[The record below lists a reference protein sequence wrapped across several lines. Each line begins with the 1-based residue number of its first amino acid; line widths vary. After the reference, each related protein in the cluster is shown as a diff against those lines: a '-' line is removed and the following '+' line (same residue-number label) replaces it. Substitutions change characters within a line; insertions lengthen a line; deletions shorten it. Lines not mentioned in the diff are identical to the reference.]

1 MISKPAMKQTGSK
14 RSGAH
19 QDAAMAEILRLAEAA
34 KAGRLSER
42 ADLTKV
48 EGDAKALLQGVNE
61 MLDAVI
67 KPLNV
72 TAKYVDDISKGVI
85 PAIITDNYNGDFNVI
100 KTNLN
105 AVVKMMSDLLAET
118 DKLIKATVDGKL
130 STRGDAAK
138 FAGGWGQLVGGVNN
152 LVDAF
157 VRPINVTA
165 EYVDRISKGDIP
177 PKIVDVYNG
186 DFNEIKNN
194 LNACI
199 DTMTGLLAETDTLIK
214 ATVEGRLS
222 VRGDSARFAG
232 GWGKLVGGVNTLV
245 DAFVRPINVTAEYV
259 DRISKGDI
267 PPKIVDTYHGDFNEI
282 KNNLNACI
290 DTMTTLLVETDKIV
304 KAAADGELDKRA
316 DATKFVGGW
325 NKLVSGVNDTITNIV
340 DPLMVTADYVDK
352 VSKGIIPPEITT
364 VYKGQYNI
372 IKTNLNA
379 VVKMMSDLLAETD
392 KLINATVEG
401 KLSTRGDAAKFAGG
415 WGKLVG
421 GVNNLVDAFVR
432 PINVTAEY
440 VDRISKGDIPPKI
453 VDTYHGDFNEIK
465 NNLNACI
472 DTMTG
477 LLAETDKLIKATVEG
492 KLSTRGDAD
501 KFAGGWGKLVG
512 GVNNLVDAFVR
523 PINVTAEYVDRISK
537 GDIPPKIVDTY
548 QGDFNEIKN
557 NLNACIDTMTTLLV
571 ETDKIVKAAAD
582 GELDK
587 RADAAKFLGG
597 WNKLVSGVNDTIT
610 NIVDPLMV
618 TADYVEKVSK
628 GVIPPEITTVYKGQ
642 YNIIKTNLNA
652 VVKMMSELLKETD
665 VIIKAAADGELDK
678 RADAAKFLGGWN
690 KLVSGV
696 NDTITNIVDPL
707 MVTADYVDKVSK
719 GVIPPEITTV
729 YKGQYNLIKNNLNA
743 VVKMM
748 SELLAET
755 DKIVKA
761 AADGE
766 LDKRADAAKFL
777 GGWNKLVS
785 GVNDTITNIVD
796 PLMVTA
802 DYVEKVSKGVI
813 PPEIT
818 TVYKGQYNI
827 IKTNLNA
834 VVKMMSELLKETDV
848 IIKAAADGELDKR
861 ANATMFLGGWNKL
874 VSGVNDTITN
884 IVDPLMVTADYV
896 DKVSKGVIPP
906 EITTVY
912 KGQYNIIKNNLNAV
926 VKMMSELLAETDKIV
941 KAAADGELDKRADA
955 AKFLGGWNKLVSGV
969 NDTITNIVNPLMVT
983 AEHVDRISQ
992 GNIPPQI
999 TDKYK
1004 GQYNEIKIN
1013 LNKCIAAVNALV
1025 ADSTTLSNAAVA
1037 GQLSTRADATKHQGD
1052 FRKIVQGVNDCLDAV
1067 IKPVQE
1073 AADVLAE
1080 LAKGDLTSRVE
1091 GQYQGDHAMIKD
1103 SINQMSESLDRALRE
1118 VGEAVSATASASSQ
1132 ISSSSEEMA
1141 AGAQE
1146 QTSQAAEVASA
1157 VEEMTKTIVENSKNA
1172 SDTAGTAKEAKGAAE
1187 AGGKVVEETV
1197 AGMKEIADVV
1207 KKSAGTVQEL
1217 GKSSDQIGEIIGV
1230 IDDIADQTNLLALNA
1245 AIEAARAGEQGRG
1258 FAVVADEVRK
1268 LAERTTKATKEIAGM
1283 IKKIQLDTKGAVE
1296 SMDEGTKKV
1305 DAGIA
1310 LADKAGIS
1318 LHEIVGISQKVTDMV
1333 TQIAAASEQQSSA
1346 SEQISKNVE
1355 GISAVTGE
1363 TAQGVQQIARAA
1375 EDLNRLTANLEQLVG
1390 KFKLSND
1397 SSAQHTTGHKPAG
1410 TTTKTPMKSMSG
1422 PAKSKIAVRENGKI
1436 VPHEHE
1442 A

>member
-1 MISKPAMKQTGSK
+1 MTGLLSET
-14 RSGAH
+14 
-19 QDAAMAEILRLAEAA
+19 DMLV
-34 KAGRLSER
+34 KATVEGRLS
-42 ADLTKV
+42 V
-48 EGDAKALLQGVNE
+48 
-61 MLDAVI
+61 
-67 KPLNV
+67 
-72 TAKYVDDISKGVI
+72 
-85 PAIITDNYNGDFNVI
+85 
-100 KTNLN
+100 
-105 AVVKMMSDLLAET
+105 
-118 DKLIKATVDGKL
+118 
-130 STRGDAAK
+130 RGDAGK
-138 FAGGWGQLVGGVNN
+138 FAGGWGKLVGGVNN

-177 PKIVDVYNG
+177 PKIVDVYQ
-186 DFNEIKNN
+186 
-194 LNACI
+194 
-199 DTMTGLLAETDTLIK
+199 
-214 ATVEGRLS
+214 
-222 VRGDSARFAG
+222 
-232 GWGKLVGGVNTLV
+232 
-245 DAFVRPINVTAEYV
+245 
-259 DRISKGDI
+259 
-267 PPKIVDTYHGDFNEI
+267 GDFNEI

-379 VVKMMSDLLAETD
+379 VVRMMSELLAETD

-401 KLSTRGDAAKFAGG
+401 KLSTRGDAGKFAGG

-548 QGDFNEIKN
+548 HGDFNEIKNNLNACIDTMTGLLAETDKLIKATVEGKLSTRGDADKFAGGWGKLVGGVNNLVDAFVRPINVTAEYVDRISKGDIPPKIVDTYNGDFNEIKN

-587 RADAAKFLGG
+587 RADAAKFVGG
-597 WNKLVSGVNDTIT
+597 WKQLVSGVNDTIT
-610 NIVDPLMV
+610 NIVNPLMV
-618 TADYVEKVSK
+618 TADYVDKVSK
-628 GVIPPEITTVYKGQ
+628 GVIPPEITDVYKGQ
-642 YNIIKTNLNA
+642 YNIIKTNLNS

-696 NDTITNIVDPL
+696 NDTITNIVNPL

-719 GVIPPEITTV
+719 GVIPPEIT
-729 YKGQYNLIKNNLNA
+729 
-743 VVKMM
+743 
-748 SELLAET
+748 E
-755 DKIVKA
+755 
-761 AADGE
+761 
-766 LDKRADAAKFL
+766 
-777 GGWNKLVS
+777 
-785 GVNDTITNIVD
+785 
-796 PLMVTA
+796 
-802 DYVEKVSKGVI
+802 
-813 PPEIT
+813 
-818 TVYKGQYNI
+818 
-827 IKTNLNA
+827 
-834 VVKMMSELLKETDV
+834 
-848 IIKAAADGELDKR
+848 
-861 ANATMFLGGWNKL
+861 
-874 VSGVNDTITN
+874 
-884 IVDPLMVTADYV
+884 
-896 DKVSKGVIPP
+896 
-906 EITTVY
+906 VY

-926 VKMMSELLAETDKIV
+926 VKMMSELLAETEKIAR
-941 KAAADGELDKRADA
+941 AAADGELDKRADA
-955 AKFLGGWNKLVSGV
+955 AKFVGGWNKLVSGV
-969 NDTITNIVNPLMVT
+969 NDTITNIVNPLLVT

-1013 LNKCIAAVNALV
+1013 LNKCIGAVNALV
-1025 ADSTTLSNAAVA
+1025 ADATALSNAAVA

-1103 SINQMSESLDRALRE
+1103 SINQMGESLDRALRE

-1375 EDLNRLTANLEQLVG
+1375 EDLNRLTANLEQLIS
-1390 KFKLSND
+1390 KFKLSSD
-1397 SSAQHTTGHKPAG
+1397 SSAQRPAAGHKVSPSTGKPA
-1410 TTTKTPMKSMSG
+1410 MKAASG

-1436 VPHEHE
+1436 VPHDHE

>member
-1 MISKPAMKQTGSK
+1 MKGKREMISKPATKKAGSK
-14 RSGAH
+14 RSGSH

-34 KAGRLSER
+34 KAGRLAER

-48 EGDAKALLQGVNE
+48 DGDARELLQGVNE

-67 KPLNV
+67 MPLNV

-85 PAIITDNYNGDFNVI
+85 PPVITDNYNGDFNVI

-105 AVVKMMSDLLAET
+105 SVVKMMSDLLSET
-118 DKLIKATVDGKL
+118 DKLVKATVDGKL
-130 STRGDAAK
+130 STRGDSAK
-138 FAGGWGQLVGGVNN
+138 FSGGWGMLVGGVNN

-177 PKIVDVYNG
+177 PKIVDTYNG

-199 DTMTGLLAETDTLIK
+199 DTMTGLLVETDTLIK

-222 VRGDSARFAG
+222 VRAEAGKFAG
-232 GWGKLVGGVNTLV
+232 GWGKLVGGVNNLV

-267 PPKIVDTYHGDFNEI
+267 PPKIVDTYNGDFNEI

-290 DTMTTLLVETDKIV
+290 DTMTGLLVETDM
-304 KAAADGELDKRA
+304 L
-316 DATKFVGGW
+316 
-325 NKLVSGVNDTITNIV
+325 
-340 DPLMVTADYVDK
+340 
-352 VSKGIIPPEITT
+352 
-364 VYKGQYNI
+364 
-372 IKTNLNA
+372 IK
-379 VVKMMSDLLAETD
+379 
-392 KLINATVEG
+392 ATVEG

-453 VDTYHGDFNEIK
+453 VDTYNGDFNEIK

-472 DTMTG
+472 DTMSG
-477 LLAETDKLIKATVEG
+477 LLVETDMLIKATVEG
-492 KLSTRGDAD
+492 RLSVRAEAG

-548 QGDFNEIKN
+548 NGDFNEIKNNLNACIDTMSGLLVETDMLIKATVEGRLSVRAEAGKFAGGWGKLVGGVNNLVDAFVRPINVTAEYVDRISKGDIPPKIVDTYNGDFNEIKN
-557 NLNACIDTMTTLLV
+557 NLNACIDTMTGLLV
-571 ETDKIVKAAAD
+571 ETDTLIKATVEGRLSVRAEAGKFAGGWGKLVGGVNNLVDAFVRPINVTAEYVDRISKGDIPPKIV
-582 GELDK
+582 
-587 RADAAKFLGG
+587 
-597 WNKLVSGVNDTIT
+597 DT
-610 NIVDPLMV
+610 
-618 TADYVEKVSK
+618 
-628 GVIPPEITTVYKGQ
+628 
-642 YNIIKTNLNA
+642 YNGDFN
-652 VVKMMSELLKETD
+652 E
-665 VIIKAAADGELDK
+665 
-678 RADAAKFLGGWN
+678 
-690 KLVSGV
+690 
-696 NDTITNIVDPL
+696 
-707 MVTADYVDKVSK
+707 
-719 GVIPPEITTV
+719 
-729 YKGQYNLIKNNLNA
+729 IKNNLNA
-743 VVKMM
+743 CIDTM
-748 SELLAET
+748 SGLLTET
-755 DKIVKA
+755 DKLIKA
-761 AADGE
+761 TVEGKLSTRGDAD
-766 LDKRADAAKFL
+766 KFA
-777 GGWNKLVS
+777 GGWGKLIG
-785 GVNDTITNIVD
+785 GVNNLVDAFVRPINVTAEYVDRISKGDIPPKIVD
-796 PLMVTA
+796 
-802 DYVEKVSKGVI
+802 
-813 PPEIT
+813 
-818 TVYKGQYNI
+818 VYNGDFN
-827 IKTNLNA
+827 
-834 VVKMMSELLKETDV
+834 E
-848 IIKAAADGELDKR
+848 
-861 ANATMFLGGWNKL
+861 
-874 VSGVNDTITN
+874 
-884 IVDPLMVTADYV
+884 
-896 DKVSKGVIPP
+896 
-906 EITTVY
+906 
-912 KGQYNIIKNNLNAV
+912 IKNNLNACIDTMSGLLV
-926 VKMMSELLAETDKIV
+926 ETDILIKATVEGKLSVRAEAGKFAGGWGKLVGGVNTLVDAFVKPINVTAEYVDRISKGDIPPKITDTYHGDFNAIKSNLNACIDTMTGLLAETDMLI
-941 KAAADGELDKRADA
+941 KATVEGRLAVRGETG
-955 AKFLGGWNKLVSGV
+955 KFAGGWSKLVGGV
-969 NDTITNIVNPLMVT
+969 NTLVDAFVKPINVT
-983 AEHVDRISQ
+983 AEYVDRISK
-992 GNIPPQI
+992 GDIPPKI
-999 TDKYK
+999 TDVYQ
-1004 GQYNEIKIN
+1004 GDFNEIKTNLNQAINAIN
-1013 LNKCIAAVNALV
+1013 LLV
-1025 ADSTTLSNAAVA
+1025 SDGVTLAQA
-1037 GQLSTRADATKHQGD
+1037 GIEGKLATRTDATKHQGD
-1052 FRKIVQGVNDCLDAV
+1052 FRKIVEGTNNLLDAV
-1067 IKPVQE
+1067 IKPIQE
-1073 AADVLAE
+1073 AAEVLAE
-1080 LAKGDLTSRVE
+1080 LAKGDLTARIE
-1091 GQYQGDHAMIKD
+1091 GQYQGEHAMIKD
-1103 SINQMSESLDRALRE
+1103 SINEMSESLDRAMRE

-1187 AGGKVVEETV
+1187 AGGKVVEETIT
-1197 AGMKEIADVV
+1197 GMRQIAEVV

-1333 TQIAAASEQQSSA
+1333 TQIAAASEEQSSA

-1375 EDLNRLTANLEQLVG
+1375 EDLNRLTANLELLVS
-1390 KFKLSND
+1390 KFKLSSD
-1397 SSAQHTTGHKPAG
+1397 SSAQRTTGHKPAG
-1410 TTTKTPMKSMSG
+1410 TSGKSSMKAMSG

-1436 VPHEHE
+1436 VPLDQQ
-1442 A
+1442 

>member
-1 MISKPAMKQTGSK
+1 MDSKPAAKKNGSK
-14 RSGAH
+14 RSGSR
-19 QDAAMAEILRLAEAA
+19 QDATMTEILRLAEAA

-42 ADLTKV
+42 ADLTKFD
-48 EGDAKALLQGVNE
+48 GDAKALLQGVNE

-67 KPLNV
+67 RPINV
-72 TAKYVDDISKGVI
+72 TAKYVDDISKGII
-85 PAIITDNYNGDFNVI
+85 PAIITDNYNGDFNII

-105 AVVKMMSDLLAET
+105 AVVKMMSELLAET
-118 DKLIKATVDGKL
+118 DKLIKATVEGKL
-130 STRGDAAK
+130 STRGDAGK

-177 PKIVDVYNG
+177 PKIVDTYNG

-199 DTMTGLLAETDTLIK
+199 DTMTGLLAETDKLIK
-214 ATVEGRLS
+214 ATVEGKLS
-222 VRGDSARFAG
+222 TRGEADKFAG

-267 PPKIVDTYHGDFNEI
+267 PPKIVDVYQGDFNEI

-352 VSKGIIPPEITT
+352 VSKGVIPPEITT

-372 IKTNLNA
+372 IKTNLNS
-379 VVKMMSDLLAETD
+379 VVKMMSELLAETD
-392 KLINATVEG
+392 KLVNATVEG
-401 KLSTRGDAAKFAGG
+401 RLSTRGDAAKFAGG

-492 KLSTRGDAD
+492 KLSTRGDAGKFAGGWGQLVGGVNNLVD
-501 KFAGGWGKLVG
+501 AFVRPINVTAEYVDRISKGDIPPKIVDTYNGDFNEIKNNLNACIDTMTGLLAETDKLIKATVEGKLSTRGEADKFAGGWGKLVGGVNTLVDAFVRPINVTAEYVDRISKGDIPPKIVDVYQGDFNEIKNNLNACIDTMTGLLAETDKLVNATVEGRLSTRGDAAKFAGGWGKLVG

-548 QGDFNEIKN
+548 HGDFNEIKNNLNACIDTMTGLLAETDKLIKATVEGKLSTRGEADKFAGGWGKLVGGVNNLVDAFVRPINVTAEYVDRISKGLIPPKIVDTYNGDFNEIKN

-587 RADAAKFLGG
+587 RADATKFVGG
-597 WNKLVSGVNDTIT
+597 WKQLVSGVNDTIT
-610 NIVDPLMV
+610 NIV
-618 TADYVEKVSK
+618 
-628 GVIPPEITTVYKGQ
+628 
-642 YNIIKTNLNA
+642 N
-652 VVKMMSELLKETD
+652 
-665 VIIKAAADGELDK
+665 
-678 RADAAKFLGGWN
+678 
-690 KLVSGV
+690 
-696 NDTITNIVDPL
+696 PL

-719 GVIPPEITTV
+719 GVIPPEIT
-729 YKGQYNLIKNNLNA
+729 
-743 VVKMM
+743 
-748 SELLAET
+748 
-755 DKIVKA
+755 D
-761 AADGE
+761 
-766 LDKRADAAKFL
+766 
-777 GGWNKLVS
+777 
-785 GVNDTITNIVD
+785 
-796 PLMVTA
+796 
-802 DYVEKVSKGVI
+802 
-813 PPEIT
+813 
-818 TVYKGQYNI
+818 
-827 IKTNLNA
+827 
-834 VVKMMSELLKETDV
+834 
-848 IIKAAADGELDKR
+848 
-861 ANATMFLGGWNKL
+861 
-874 VSGVNDTITN
+874 
-884 IVDPLMVTADYV
+884 
-896 DKVSKGVIPP
+896 
-906 EITTVY
+906 VY

-926 VKMMSELLAETDKIV
+926 VKMMSDLLKETDIII
-941 KAAADGELDKRADA
+941 KAAADGELDKRANA
-955 AKFLGGWNKLVSGV
+955 GMFLGGWNKLVSGV

-983 AEHVDRISQ
+983 ADHVDRISQ

-1025 ADSTTLSNAAVA
+1025 ADSTALSVAAVS
-1037 GQLSTRADATKHQGD
+1037 GQLSTRADAAKHQGD
-1052 FRKIVQGVNDCLDAV
+1052 FRKIVQGVNECLDAV

-1080 LAKGDLTSRVE
+1080 LAKGDLTARVE

-1103 SINQMSESLDRALRE
+1103 SINQMGESLDRAMRE

-1197 AGMKEIADVV
+1197 AGIKEIADVV

-1217 GKSSDQIGEIIGV
+1217 GSRATRSERSSV
-1230 IDDIADQTNLLALNA
+1230 
-1245 AIEAARAGEQGRG
+1245 
-1258 FAVVADEVRK
+1258 
-1268 LAERTTKATKEIAGM
+1268 
-1283 IKKIQLDTKGAVE
+1283 
-1296 SMDEGTKKV
+1296 
-1305 DAGIA
+1305 
-1310 LADKAGIS
+1310 
-1318 LHEIVGISQKVTDMV
+1318 
-1333 TQIAAASEQQSSA
+1333 
-1346 SEQISKNVE
+1346 
-1355 GISAVTGE
+1355 
-1363 TAQGVQQIARAA
+1363 
-1375 EDLNRLTANLEQLVG
+1375 
-1390 KFKLSND
+1390 
-1397 SSAQHTTGHKPAG
+1397 
-1410 TTTKTPMKSMSG
+1410 
-1422 PAKSKIAVRENGKI
+1422 
-1436 VPHEHE
+1436 
-1442 A
+1442 